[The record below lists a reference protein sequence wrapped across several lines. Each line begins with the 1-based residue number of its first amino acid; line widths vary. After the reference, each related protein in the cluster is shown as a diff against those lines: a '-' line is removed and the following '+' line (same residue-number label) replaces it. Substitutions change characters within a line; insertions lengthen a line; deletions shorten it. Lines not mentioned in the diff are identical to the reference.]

1 MLQSAVSVSDLHYN
15 NGYRF
20 LKAISA
26 TGIPQALVERAQ
38 EVLDCSKRGLPI
50 SSRQQTAGPSP
61 EEQLA
66 VFFTSIDDWEG
77 AEDET
82 IDKFLAIARMGMQ

>member
-1 MLQSAVSVSDLHYN
+1 MVT
-15 NGYRF
+15 GF
-20 LKAISA
+20 LNVTYA
-26 TGIPQALVERAQ
+26 TGIPHALIERAQ

-66 VFFTSIDDWEG
+66 VFFASVDDWEG
-77 AEDET
+77 ADDEN
-82 IDKFLAIARMGMQ
+82 IAKFLAIARMGMQ